1 MDLMKMIFA
10 STVANIGNLTS
21 NTTLKT
27 DSMTFL
33 QQTLSILLL
42 LSVVLQS
49 CKSQDPNFRYVR
61 LEDFKYSQ
69 AAIEEGTEIQI
80 LSFSGGKDCTPEE
93 SYYYQFIGINLST
106 NDTVRIL
113 APCQNVDI
121 NAKPERGTFTPW
133 QETGKIIDNVLKEHG
148 EKELISEKKFVV
160 FNNHQKDIEDKD
172 YKTAIGTL
180 GFK

>member
-1 MDLMKMIFA
+1 MKMIFA
-10 STVANIGNLTS
+10 SIAASIDNLTS
-21 NTTLKT
+21 NRTLKT
-27 DSMTFL
+27 DSMTSL
-33 QQTLSILLL
+33 LQTLTILVL
-42 LSVVLQS
+42 LSVVLHS
-49 CKSQDPNFRYVR
+49 CKSEDPNFRYVR
-61 LEDFKYSQ
+61 LEDFKYSH

-113 APCQNVDI
+113 APCQIVDI
-121 NAKPERGTFTPW
+121 NARPGRGTFTPW

-148 EKELISEKKFVV
+148 EKGLISEKRFVV
-160 FNNHQKDIEDKD
+160 FNKHQKDIEDKV